1 MKEHHGKL
9 WLQAFLLAIVMLTAP
24 SLSAGRLG
32 PHLDRVIE
40 SDGAQF
46 AGGTFANTFQRTI
59 QGKRVSFAH
68 VFIEAETS
76 TLTQME
82 ALGAEINTITSSRIM
97 TATVP
102 VKKMRAIAAL
112 TGVYQITAAQPLRKM
127 MNLSA
132 AEDGVNLPETAFP
145 RETNTGAGVLVGVID
160 TGIDIE
166 HPDFIN
172 EDGSTRVLSIWD
184 HTLDSSDVGGVAT
197 PPADFTYG
205 TEWSTDTIQGGYT
218 TCAHRDNDGHG
229 THVAGTAAGN
239 GRAPHYSGPY
249 TGLAPEAELL
259 IVKFDFDNEKNRNSE
274 TSVIDAINWI
284 FQKATELGKPCVI
297 NMSMGSDYGPHDGS
311 TAEERGLDD
320 LTGAGKIIC
329 LSAGNAGSSWSGPS
343 FDTHGGPIHGS
354 GNINT
359 GYDIVFTTPGD
370 YAPSSGDDYI
380 FFDLWYPGTVT
391 AYVQITTPG
400 GTTYPQSYSGPN
412 SSLWFTDGKS
422 GGFGTPEGFI
432 YVENVSGANSF
443 WAAENSDNNIYI
455 EISDYQGAEPASGTW
470 VINIITEQ
478 NGEFEYHSWQG
489 YSDSLKHTFFWYDSD
504 TADHTLG
511 DLSDTTLADNTMTI
525 GKPATALSAISIG
538 AYQTKDTWPGREYED
553 CEEPDSLFELI
564 DMTYTTAPI
573 TYYND
578 FFLQDLAYFSSRGP
592 SRDGRTQPFISA
604 PGVGIVASLSQTNL
618 LTSGYNYFRCMNRV
632 EYGDDTQ
639 INAYYT
645 TLQGTSMS
653 SPHATGSVAVL
664 LEAANNAGIQPT
676 PTDMKEIL
684 SLGARAD
691 SFTVGETD
699 TAAPNNDWGYGK
711 VDVTASLEHI
721 YGNTDPPPSLS
732 LDDCVP
738 DSGGWRDTLT
748 VNLTGSG
755 FAEGAAVSFGSG
767 ITVTSVNVNSES
779 EISCT
784 LTIAW
789 RASRGSRDITVTN
802 TDGQSATLISGFTVT
817 R

>member
-1 MKEHHGKL
+1 MKEHHGML
-9 WLQAFLLAIVMLTAP
+9 MWLQAILLTVVMLTTS
-24 SLSAGRLG
+24 SLWAGRLG
-32 PHLDRVIE
+32 PHLNRVIE

-46 AGGTFANTFQRTI
+46 AGGTFTSTFKRTVH
-59 QGKRVSFAH
+59 GKKVTFAH

-76 TLTQME
+76 TIRKIE
-82 ALGAEINTITSSRIM
+82 ALGAEINTITSSGIM
-97 TATVP
+97 TAVVP

-112 TGVYQITAAQPLRKM
+112 DGVHQITTAQSVRKM
-127 MNLSA
+127 LNLSA
-132 AEDGVNLPETAFP
+132 ASTGVHLPETDFP
-145 RETNTGAGVLVGVID
+145 RNTNTGADVIVGVID

-166 HPDFIN
+166 HPDFITIEGN
-172 EDGSTRVLSIWD
+172 TRILSIWD
-184 HTLDSSDVGGVAT
+184 HTLDSSDVNGVAD
-197 PPADFTYG
+197 PPANFTYG
-205 TEWSTDTIQGGYT
+205 TEWSADTIQDGYT
-218 TCAHRDNDGHG
+218 SCAHRDNDGHG

-239 GRAPHYSGPY
+239 GSAPNYDGPY
-249 TGLAPEAELL
+249 TGIAPEAELL
-259 IVKFDFDNEKNRNSE
+259 VVKFDFDNEKNRNSE
-274 TSVIDAINWI
+274 TAVIDAINWI
-284 FQKATELGKPCVI
+284 FQKATEQGKPCVI

-354 GNINT
+354 GKINT
-359 GYDIVFTTPGD
+359 LQDIVFETPAD
-370 YAPSSGDDYI
+370 YVSSAADDYV
-380 FFDLWYPGTVT
+380 FFDIWYPGAVT

-412 SSLWFTDGKS
+412 SNLWFTDGKS

-455 EISDYQGAEPASGTW
+455 EISDYQGTEPAAGTW

-478 NGEFEYHSWQG
+478 NGEFVYHSWQG
-489 YSDSLKHTFFWYDSD
+489 YSDSLKHAFFWYDSD
-504 TADHTLG
+504 STSHSPD
-511 DLSDTTLADNTMTI
+511 DLTNTYLADNTMTI

-538 AYQTKDTWPGREYED
+538 AYQTKDTWPGREYTD
-553 CEEPDSLFELI
+553 CEDPDSTFSLI
-564 DMTYTTAPI
+564 DMTYTTSPI
-573 TYYND
+573 TYYNE
-578 FFLQDLAYFSSRGP
+578 FSMEDLAYFSSRGP
-592 SRDGRTQPFISA
+592 SRDGRTQPFIAA

-618 LTSGYNYFRCMNRV
+618 STPGYNYFRCMNRV
-632 EYGDDTQ
+632 EYGEGSQTS
-639 INAYYT
+639 AYYT

-664 LEAANNAGIQPT
+664 LEAAVNAGKNPT
-676 PTDMKEIL
+676 PADMKEIL
-684 SLGARAD
+684 RLGARVD
-691 SFTVGETD
+691 EFTAGVTD
-699 TAAPNNDWGYGK
+699 TELPNNDWGYGK
-711 VDVTASLEHI
+711 VDVTTSLEHI
-721 YGNTDPPPSLS
+721 QENPVPPLT
-732 LDDCVP
+732 LDDCIP

-748 VNLTGSG
+748 VKLTGSG

-767 ITVTSVNVNSES
+767 ITVSSVKVNSES
-779 EISCT
+779 EITCT
-784 LTIAW
+784 LFIAW

-802 TDGQSATLISGFTVT
+802 SDGQSVTMIDGFTVT

>member
-1 MKEHHGKL
+1 MKEHHRKL
-9 WLQAFLLAIVMLTAP
+9 WLHAFLLVVMLLTAP
-24 SLSAGRLG
+24 NLWAGRLG
-32 PHLDRVIE
+32 PHLNRIIE
-40 SDGAQF
+40 SDGARF
-46 AGGTFANTFQRTI
+46 AGGTFANTFKQTI
-59 QGKRVSFAH
+59 QGKKVTFAH
-68 VFIEAETS
+68 VFIEAEPS
-76 TLTQME
+76 ALTQIK
-82 ALGAEINTITSSRIM
+82 ALGAEINTITSSGIM
-97 TATVP
+97 TAVVP
-102 VKKMRAIAAL
+102 VRKMREMAAL
-112 TGVYQITAAQPLRKM
+112 AGVRQITAAQPVRKM

-132 AEDGVNLPETAFP
+132 GPTGVHLPETVFP
-145 RETNTGAGVLVGVID
+145 RDENTGTGTIVGVID

-166 HPDFIN
+166 HPDFLKD
-172 EDGSTRVLSIWD
+172 DGSTRILSIWD
-184 HTLDSSDVGGVAT
+184 HTLDSSDVGGVAN
-197 PPADFTYG
+197 PPVNFTYG
-205 TEWSTDTIQGGYT
+205 TEWSTDRIQDGYAA
-218 TCAHRDNDGHG
+218 CAHRDNDGHG

-239 GRAPHYSGPY
+239 GRAPHYDGPY

-274 TSVIDAINWI
+274 TAVIDAINWI
-284 FQKATELGKPCVI
+284 FQKATEQGKPCVI

-354 GNINT
+354 GDINT
-359 GYDIVFTTPGD
+359 QQDIVFKTPTD
-370 YAPSSGDDYI
+370 YLPSDADDYV
-380 FFDLWYPGTVT
+380 FFDIWYPGTVT

-400 GTTYPQSYSGPN
+400 GTTYPQSYSGSN
-412 SSLWFTDGKS
+412 SDLWFTNGKS

-478 NGEFEYHSWQG
+478 NGEFTYQSWQG
-489 YSDSLKHTFFWYDSD
+489 FSDSLKHAFFWYDSNSTD
-504 TADHTLG
+504 HSPADI
-511 DLSDTTLADNTMTI
+511 DSPYLADNKMTI

-538 AYQTKDTWPGREYED
+538 AYQTKDTWPGREYTD
-553 CEEPDSLFELI
+553 CEAPESLFDLI
-564 DMTYTTAPI
+564 DMTYSTPPI
-573 TYYND
+573 TYYNE
-578 FFLQDLAYFSSRGP
+578 FFLEDLAYFSSRGP
-592 SRDGRTQPFISA
+592 SRDDRTQPFIAA

-618 LTSGYNYFRCMNRV
+618 LTTGYNYFRCMHRV
-632 EYGDDTQ
+632 EYGDSSS

-653 SPHATGSVAVL
+653 APHATGSVAVL
-664 LEAANNAGIQPT
+664 LEAAHDAGINPT
-676 PTDMKEIL
+676 PADMKEIL
-684 SLGARAD
+684 RLGARVD
-691 SFTVGETD
+691 DFTVAEID
-699 TAAPNNDWGYGK
+699 TVVPNNDWGYGK

-721 YGNTDPPPSLS
+721 QGNPNPPLT
-732 LDDCVP
+732 LNDCVP

-755 FAEGAAVSFGSG
+755 FAEGAVVSFGSG
-767 ITVTSVNVNSES
+767 ITVSSVNVNSES
-779 EISCT
+779 DITCTIS
-784 LTIAW
+784 IAW
-789 RASRGSRDITVTN
+789 RASRGSRDIIITN
-802 TDGQSATLISGFTVT
+802 PDGQSATLIDGFTVT